1 MQILTA
7 VHWTGIFAHV
17 NLQTKQRV
25 IIHNPTFRQNKEKQ
39 NENRKVALPL
49 RINIQENKNS

>member
-17 NLQTKQRV
+17 NLKTKQRV

-39 NENRKVALPL
+39 NENRKIALPV
-49 RINIQENKNS
+49 RINI